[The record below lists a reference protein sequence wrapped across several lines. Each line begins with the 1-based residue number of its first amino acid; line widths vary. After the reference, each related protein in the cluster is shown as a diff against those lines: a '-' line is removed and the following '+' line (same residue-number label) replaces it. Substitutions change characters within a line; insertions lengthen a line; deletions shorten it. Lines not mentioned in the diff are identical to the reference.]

1 MIPSKFKILGH
12 EIEVVIDNIYC
23 HHHEC
28 QGRFLEW
35 DNKIILADRFKT
47 ARSWRKYKK
56 SVVEH
61 TFYHELAHCL
71 LYYTGN
77 KIWLNEQ
84 LVDTVGGLLHQYN
97 LTKE

>member
-12 EIEVVIDNIYC
+12 EIEVVIDNQYC
-23 HHHEC
+23 HDHEC

-35 DNKIILADRFKT
+35 DNKIILANRYKT
-47 ARSWRKYKK
+47 VRSWRKYKQ
-56 SVVEH
+56 SIVEH

-84 LVDTVGGLLHQYN
+84 LVNTVGGLLHQYN

>member
-1 MIPSKFKILGH
+1 MIPTKFTLLGQ
-12 EIEVVIDNIYC
+12 EIDVIIDNQYC
-23 HHHEC
+23 HDNNCH
-28 QGRFLEW
+28 GRFLVW

-47 ARSWRKYKK
+47 PKSWRKYKQ

-61 TFYHELAHCL
+61 TFYHELAHCI

-84 LVDTVGGLLHQYN
+84 LVDAVGGLFHQFQ
-97 LTKE
+97 LTKI